1 MWVQRGLTLGMEGGD
16 EGRGPM
22 RRRARRV
29 GGKDGKEEKGAGGR
43 TGAQKPPL
51 PSFLPAWPVLGSTD
65 PDNRGGEEPPAPVC
79 RVWTQEGH
87 LGSGEVART
96 DDTQGQTYPLIQI
109 EGLWGAGQR
118 EEEEQMVN
126 DPQVLPPVPATH
138 PTWVGASPP
147 RRPPRCWPASPA
159 GLGRTGTAPGR
170 SNRWPDR
177 GAHSG
182 GWGDVNGGPEGSRVL
197 VHALPLV

>member
-1 MWVQRGLTLGMEGGD
+1 MRGEVPCGEELGGLEERMEK
-16 EGRGPM
+16 
-22 RRRARRV
+22 RRKEQV
-29 GGKDGKEEKGAGGR
+29 GEQGLKS
-43 TGAQKPPL
+43 PHPL
-51 PSFLPAWPVLGSTD
+51 PSCLPGLFWVPQTLTTGVGKTPQPLCAGCGP
-65 PDNRGGEEPPAPVC
+65 NRPTWG
-79 RVWTQEGH
+79 QE
-87 LGSGEVART
+87 RW
-96 DDTQGQTYPLIQI
+96 QGQMTPKARPTHLSK
-109 EGLWGAGQR
+109 LRACWGAGQR
-118 EEEEQMVN
+118 EEEEHMVN

-182 GWGDVNGGPEGSRVL
+182 GWGDVNGGPEGSRAL